1 MVRALLRGGAAFI
14 VVLMVVLLAA
24 LGYRAWRQHD
34 VAQAL
39 AIHTPRGISE
49 AAFVRIGGIDQF
61 IQIRG
66 EDRGN
71 PVILILQGGPGISMI
86 GLTPVFRPWEKYFTV
101 VQWDQ
106 RGTGKTYG
114 RNGGAA
120 EAPLMTIDR
129 MTRDGL
135 EVAEF
140 LRRHLHKDKI
150 IVLGHSWGTVLGLR
164 MVRQRPGMFS
174 AYVGTGQL
182 VDKAQNEERSYAQLM
197 VKVRAAHDA
206 EAIAD
211 LTRLGPPP
219 YKTLDAL
226 YAQRKWLSA
235 YDTAAERDLTA
246 NMTPMILF
254 APNYS
259 LKDIYDFRAATAF
272 AQSATYDE
280 INAYDARKLGLS
292 FDIPFFV
299 FEGSED
305 NQTPTVLAADYFST
319 VRAPVKRFV
328 LLNGGGHSA
337 MLTMPDAFLKALL
350 AYVLPL
356 ARDGRKAP

>member
-1 MVRALLRGGAAFI
+1 MVRAIARIGLVLAA
-14 VVLMVVLLAA
+14 VVLFVLLGAF
-24 LGYRAWRQHD
+24 GYRAWRQHQ
-34 VAQAL
+34 VAQSL
-39 AIHTPRGISE
+39 AIHAPHGIDE

-66 EDRGN
+66 EDRAN
-71 PVILILQGGPGISMI
+71 PVILILHGGPGISMI
-86 GLTPVFRPWEKYFTV
+86 GLTPVFRSWEKYFTV

-135 EVAEF
+135 EVADY

-150 IVLGHSWGTVLGLR
+150 VVLGHSWGTVLGLR
-164 MVRQRPGMFS
+164 MVRQRPDMFS

-182 VDKAQNEERSYAQLM
+182 VDKQLNEERSYTLLM
-197 VKVRAAHDA
+197 AKVRAAHDA
-206 EAIAD
+206 QAIAE

-219 YKTLDAL
+219 YKSLDAL

-235 YDTAAERDLTA
+235 YDTPSERDLTA

-259 LKDIYDFRAATAF
+259 LRDILDFRAATAF
-272 AQSATYDE
+272 SQSVTYDE
-280 INAYDARKLGLS
+280 INTYDARKLGLS

-305 NQTPTVLAADYFST
+305 NQTPTALAADYLST

-328 LLNGGGHSA
+328 LLPGGGHSA
-337 MLTMPDAFLKALL
+337 MITMPDAFLKALL
-350 AYVLPL
+350 AYVRPVVM
-356 ARDGRKAP
+356 GH